1 MPTMVTFQAGTIA
14 LAALLLGLCA
24 ACSSEQQDWHS
35 AQSADTTEAWQ
46 RFIEQHP
53 QSELA
58 TQARL
63 RIAQLDE
70 LQDWRRAD
78 GAATVDAY
86 RHFLARHPNGR
97 WSEQARIRIEAFS
110 LGSAPRIAPE
120 TPAEAAAAPEAR
132 GVRALQLATGTA
144 PAEPATLAQAGEVPL
159 APGAV
164 AATAAAGGVA
174 QPGEAAQPVGPP
186 RPGENAPA
194 ADAVPVVEA
203 AAGETS
209 RAVEVEPPTASAEL
223 AARPTPIPVD
233 GYGVQLGAFGN
244 PASADREWQRLQ
256 VRFSAQLAGLSPRIV
271 VASTGLG
278 QLYRLQA
285 SAGGEAQ
292 ARAIC
297 DTLKGQS
304 QACVPVLPR

>member
-1 MPTMVTFQAGTIA
+1 MVTFQAGTIA
-14 LAALLLGLCA
+14 LGAVLLGLCA

-35 AQSADTTEAWQ
+35 AQGADTTEAWQ

-58 TQARL
+58 AQARL

-120 TPAEAAAAPEAR
+120 TPADAAAAPEAR

-144 PAEPATLAQAGEVPL
+144 PAEPATVARAGEAPAV
-159 APGAV
+159 PGAL
-164 AATAAAGGVA
+164 ATTAAAGSVA

-194 ADAVPVVEA
+194 AAVPVVEA
-203 AAGETS
+203 AASAEPS
-209 RAVEVEPPTASAEL
+209 RAGEVGAPTASADL
-223 AARPTPIPVD
+223 PARTTPIPVD

>member
-1 MPTMVTFQAGTIA
+1 MVTFQAGTIA

-24 ACSSEQQDWHS
+24 ACSSDQQDWHS

-53 QSELA
+53 ESELA
-58 TQARL
+58 SQARL
-63 RIAQLDE
+63 RILQIDE
-70 LQDWRRAD
+70 LRDWQRAD
-78 GAATVDAY
+78 GAATVEAY
-86 RHFLARHPNGR
+86 RHFLAQHPNGR

-120 TPAEAAAAPEAR
+120 TLAQAAAAPEAR
-132 GVRALQLATGTA
+132 GVRALQLATGTPSAQAASVAQAQESPVA
-144 PAEPATLAQAGEVPL
+144 PAQTF
-159 APGAV
+159 GAV
-164 AATAAAGGVA
+164 PAVVAASSAAPA
-174 QPGEAAQPVGPP
+174 QPGEAAQPLEPA
-186 RPGENAPA
+186 RPGETAPTG
-194 ADAVPVVEA
+194 ETA
-203 AAGETS
+203 AAGDAAQAGDAAPPAPSAALPPLAT
-209 RAVEVEPPTASAEL
+209 AVT
-223 AARPTPIPVD
+223 VD

-244 PASADREWQRLQ
+244 PVSADREWQRLQ
-256 VRFSAQLAGLSPRIV
+256 VRFGAQLAGLSPRIV
-271 VASTGLG
+271 VASTGIG

-297 DTLKGQS
+297 DTLKEQS